1 MEWNATPVVTDN
13 ATEVLDRYS
22 IQDYAKICL
31 TNLDRYKAALEL
43 TNGNQSDAMVIAHH
57 WSRSYELDRIIK
69 AMKNDPRA
77 IREIA
82 SKFDVAMLYW
92 SIASSPIVDA
102 KDRIKAASEFAAIAG
117 IYDQRA
123 GGGIGGNAVQAVM
136 IVKDFGNNS
145 DWENAAAI
153 QQAKLVNQRNEQR
166 EQQRT
171 A

>member
-1 MEWNATPVVTDN
+1 MVT
-13 ATEVLDRYS
+13 
-22 IQDYAKICL
+22 
-31 TNLDRYKAALEL
+31 
-43 TNGNQSDAMVIAHH
+43 
-57 WSRSYELDRIIK
+57 
-69 AMKNDPRA
+69 
-77 IREIA
+77 
-82 SKFDVAMLYW
+82 F
-92 SIASSPIVDA
+92 SSPIVDA
-102 KDRIKAASEFAAIAG
+102 KDRIKAAIAG